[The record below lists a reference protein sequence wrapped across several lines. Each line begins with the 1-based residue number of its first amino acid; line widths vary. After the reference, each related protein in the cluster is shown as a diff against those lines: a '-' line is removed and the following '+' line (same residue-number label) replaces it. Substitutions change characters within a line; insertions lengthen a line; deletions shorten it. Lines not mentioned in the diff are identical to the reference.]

1 MSNPNYYEVEEFTRR
16 RRDPSPGHFSGGG
29 GGPPGNAP
37 YNAPYERPNSGPPIN
52 GPPFN
57 GPPPP
62 PPPPPGAPPYVST
75 PRVND
80 AYPPRPPSPRETM
93 TLEPPAA
100 NIRPRSVPP
109 PNTSMI
115 RRTRS
120 RSSSTSS
127 SDSDRRRS
135 RGSRSRSHR
144 GKDRERSPSPISRA
158 RNAVEDN
165 FSNSATGIG
174 AGLLGAV
181 VGGLV
186 AREANDAANR
196 KKHKSKGYREAD
208 GEDRTRM
215 VSTILGAVAGGLASN
230 AIANRVEDS
239 RDRDRARQYEWERRY
254 GREEDRH
261 RYDAMRIE
269 SGPRDSRRD
278 RALPPPDDDYD
289 DLVYDDPQYDDR
301 RLARRRS
308 EESYRFRS

>member
-29 GGPPGNAP
+29 GGGGPPGNAP
-37 YNAPYERPNSGPPIN
+37 YNVPYNDRPTN
-52 GPPFN
+52 G
-57 GPPPP
+57 
-62 PPPPPGAPPYVST
+62 PPPPPGAPPYAST
-75 PRVND
+75 SRVND
-80 AYPPRPPSPRETM
+80 VYPPGPPSPRETM

-109 PNTSMI
+109 PNTSMV
-115 RRTRS
+115 RRTRTRS

-135 RGSRSRSHR
+135 RSRR
-144 GKDRERSPSPISRA
+144 GKDRDRSPSPISRA
-158 RNAVEDN
+158 RNVVEDN

-186 AREANDAANR
+186 AREANDAASR
-196 KKHKSKGYREAD
+196 KKHKSKGYRETD
-208 GEDRTRM
+208 DEDRNRM

-269 SGPRDSRRD
+269 SGPRDDRRG
-278 RALPPPDDDYD
+278 RALPPPDDDDD

-301 RLARRRS
+301 RPARRRS